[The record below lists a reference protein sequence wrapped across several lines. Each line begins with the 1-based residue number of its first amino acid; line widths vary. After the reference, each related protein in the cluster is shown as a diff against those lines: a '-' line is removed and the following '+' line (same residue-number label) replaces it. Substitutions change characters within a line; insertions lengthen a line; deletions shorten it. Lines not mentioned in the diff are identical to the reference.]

1 MRAEQQMKVIGH
13 ECPGKAFSVRH
24 REQFRESLEKQPA
37 VIIKEDIPSFDASDD
52 NMLQK
57 IRKVYACSSWHGA
70 MIAEVKKLVNNST
83 TFIVPRKNDAPGT
96 DHPPGALQILP
107 VFFH

>member
-13 ECPGKAFSVRH
+13 EYPGEAFRIRH

-37 VIIKEDIPSFDASDD
+37 IIVIKEDVPSLDASDD
-52 NMLQK
+52 NMLQN
-57 IRKVYACSSWHGA
+57 IGKVYACSSWHGA

-83 TFIVPRKNDAPGT
+83 TSLLLPRLTPFCFRPKKLSCG
-96 DHPPGALQILP
+96 
-107 VFFH
+107 